1 MSATPVPRE
10 GKLDNAWKRDRN
22 PHMIMH
28 KVSCMNLESL
38 LWLCSSTVEKITIS
52 NQDRIKPMRKNYT
65 VSATL
70 WGALPVPRQAML
82 HSCHRSPATP
92 LILAGLPQP
101 PSQAAAA

>member
-10 GKLDNAWKRDRN
+10 GKLDNARKRDRN
-22 PHMIMH
+22 PCMIMH

-65 VSATL
+65 VSAT
-70 WGALPVPRQAML
+70 
-82 HSCHRSPATP
+82 
-92 LILAGLPQP
+92 
-101 PSQAAAA
+101 